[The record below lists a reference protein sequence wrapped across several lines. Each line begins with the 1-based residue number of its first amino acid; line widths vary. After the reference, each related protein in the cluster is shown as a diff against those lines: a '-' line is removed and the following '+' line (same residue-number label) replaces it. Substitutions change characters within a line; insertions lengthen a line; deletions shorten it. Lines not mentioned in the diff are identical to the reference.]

1 MPGSAWRGHDAPMA
15 NPTDF
20 GHPSTAGAARHRRV
34 LGWLAAGTLLLAT
47 GCSVW
52 RLEQARVLARGSEAY
67 RQSGAPAGPRV
78 LVVGDSTAVGTG
90 ASTAAASVVGLL
102 GAHLP
107 EATIDNRGRVGAT
120 FADVVDQLAAVPVA
134 APRYDAA
141 LLLAGGNDVIR
152 LRDMAAVRADI
163 GRAVALARQRA
174 GRVIVMP
181 AGNVGNA
188 PFFWPPLSW
197 WMSARARALHA
208 AVAGAC
214 AEHGAVYVDLF
225 RERADDP
232 FVQHPG
238 LNARDGLHP
247 SDAGY
252 ALWWRTLD
260 AQAGLVAGLAAGAVR

>member
-1 MPGSAWRGHDAPMA
+1 MA
-15 NPTDF
+15 R
-20 GHPSTAGAARHRRV
+20 AAKSGRW
-34 LGWLAAGTLLLAT
+34 LGWLAAGALVLGT
-47 GCSVW
+47 GCSLW
-52 RLEQARVLARGSEAY
+52 RLDQARALARASEAY
-67 RQSGAPAGPRV
+67 RQVGAPAGPRV

-90 ASTAAASVVGLL
+90 ASSAAASVVGLL

-107 EATIDNRGRVGAT
+107 EATIDNRGRDGAT
-120 FADVVDQLAAVPVA
+120 FADVVDQLAAVSAA
-134 APRYDAA
+134 APRYDVA

-163 GRAVALARQRA
+163 GRAIALARERA
-174 GRVIVMP
+174 ARVVVMP

-197 WMSARARALHA
+197 WMSARARALHT

-225 RERADDP
+225 RDRKDDP
-232 FVQHPG
+232 FAQRPE
-238 LNARDGLHP
+238 LNAPDGLHP

-260 AQAGLVAGLAAGAVR
+260 EQAGLVARLGARGGR